1 MGRCPVE
8 VPPQAGACWL
18 LVTFGLTD
26 LFGKSQEDDPD
37 VSGWEFELTMRIRGT
52 CADET
57 DLHLYRFKM
66 S

>member
-1 MGRCPVE
+1 M
-8 VPPQAGACWL
+8 
-18 LVTFGLTD
+18 TFGLTD